1 MAGTT
6 TNNAWPYPTST
17 DLVTNGA
24 TAQQAMAD
32 AIDTSTGKGLIAW
45 QSWAPTLSGGWLN
58 GNGVWAAAKY
68 CQIGK
73 TVILKGLFTIGTT
86 TTKGTNLIV
95 SLPVTAVTHTTIA
108 EASGLV
114 YWIPAGVGSW
124 GVVYP
129 LTTTTARFLA
139 YTTAGAYLDSAQVTA
154 TVPATWATGNT
165 ISFSFTYEAA

>member
-1 MAGTT
+1 MATT
-6 TNNAWPYPTST
+6 TNNGWETPDDT
-17 DLVTNGA
+17 DLVKDGA
-24 TAQQAMAD
+24 LAMRTLGNS
-32 AIDTSTGKGLIAW
+32 IDTSTGKGLLAW

-58 GNGVWAAAKY
+58 GNGVWTTAKY

-73 TVILKGLFTIGTT
+73 TVLVKGQFTIGTT

-114 YWIPAGVGSW
+114 YWTPAGVGSW

-129 LTTTTARFLA
+129 NTTTTARFLS
-139 YTTAGAYLDSAQVTA
+139 YTTNGTYLDSAQVTA
-154 TVPATWATGNT
+154 TVPGTWATTNT
-165 ISFSFTYEAA
+165 FSFSLTYEAA